1 MILAIA
7 IGGAAGSVL
16 RYLVTVWMKSV
27 TAQVPVATLLVNITG
42 CFLLGLFART
52 LNTSGSNPVVRA
64 ALTVGFCGGFTT
76 FSTFSAE
83 FVTLVQE
90 GRVGRALTYVLTSVV
105 VGVLATASG
114 LLIGSRFMQS
124 R

>member
-16 RYLVTVWMKSV
+16 RYLITVWMKHV
-27 TAQVPVATLLVNITG
+27 TAQVPVATLLINVTG

-52 LNTSGSNPVVRA
+52 LNASGSSPVIRV

-90 GRVGRALTYVLTSVV
+90 GRVARALAYVLTSVV
-105 VGVLATASG
+105 VGILATASG
-114 LLIGSRFMQS
+114 LLVGSRLMQS